1 MLIVNKKH
9 LKKDNIKQTLDFY
22 RLKVILFPYMEITME
37 TISGII
43 ETKDVAFKASKNYNG
58 HVISVHGYIHRIREM
73 TGFSFVIIRTDRD
86 LIQCVYAPEFSDY
99 RWDEKLCEEAA
110 VRVKGKVVSSLDKNG
125 NERFELQI
133 HDITILSLP
142 ADIMPIVINKK
153 QLDGIQLNTI
163 LDLRPISMRNP
174 KERAIFKLQEGIQ
187 RGFRE
192 YLTTQN
198 FTEIHSPK
206 INFAGAEG
214 GTNVFKLDYFG
225 KVVYLA
231 QSPQLYKQ
239 AMVGVFERVF
249 EIAPVF
255 RAEHHDTSRHLNE
268 YISMDFE
275 MGFINGFEDIM
286 NMETGALKYIMNLL
300 KTEYANEVEILH
312 ADIPEITE
320 IPKIKFMDAKK
331 LIIEK
336 FKYTPSDMKD
346 FDPTEEELLGK
357 YAKKELGSD
366 FLFVTHYPSK
376 KRPFYTMDDPEDP
389 EYTLSFDLLFR
400 GLEITS
406 GGQRIHDYKEQ
417 VAKMEKCGMNPEE
430 FETYLMLHKYG
441 APPHGGLGLGLE
453 RLTMH
458 LLGFK
463 NVREATMFPRDINR
477 VTP

>member
-1 MLIVNKKH
+1 M
-9 LKKDNIKQTLDFY
+9 F
-22 RLKVILFPYMEITME
+22 
-37 TISGII
+37 
-43 ETKDVAFKASKNYNG
+43 
-58 HVISVHGYIHRIREM
+58 M
-73 TGFSFVIIRTDRD
+73 TGAVKSDVVSFADFEKYEDQIVTIKGTIHNIRMMSDFAFVIVRTARET
-86 LIQCVYAPEFSDY
+86 IQCVYAESFSDY
-99 RWDEKLCEEAA
+99 RMTEDVKEECAA
-110 VRVKGKVVSSLDKNG
+110 KITGKIVAGETKDGSK
-125 NERFELQI
+125 RYELQI
-133 HDITILSLP
+133 HNIELLSHPAEIPPVVIT
-142 ADIMPIVINKK
+142 KK
-153 QLDGIQLNTI
+153 QVNCDLSTKLDY
-163 LDLRPISMRNP
+163 RPVTLRNP

-192 YLTTQN
+192 FLTKEG

-225 KVVYLA
+225 KQVYLA

-239 AMVGVFERVF
+239 AMVAVYERVF

-275 MGFINGFEDIM
+275 MGFLDSFEDIM
-286 NMETGALKYIMNLL
+286 QMETGVLKYIMNLL
-300 KTEYANEVEILH
+300 KTEYQNEVELLH
-312 ADIPEITE
+312 IDIPEITE
-320 IPKIKFMDAKK
+320 IPVLKFMEAKE
-331 LIIEK
+331 IIMKK
-336 FKYTPSDMKD
+336 FKYQPSDMKD
-346 FDPTEEELLGK
+346 FDPEEEQILGK
-357 YAKKELGSD
+357 YAKKQFNSD
-366 FLFVTHYPSK
+366 FIFITHYPSK

-406 GGQRIHDYKEQ
+406 GGQRVHDYNEQ
-417 VAKMEKCGMNPEE
+417 VAKMEKLGMNPEE
-430 FETYLMLHKYG
+430 FATYLMLHKYG

-458 LLGFK
+458 LLGAK

-477 VTP
+477 VSP